1 MCICTQML
9 YGRVYKRCDANVREM
24 SSSCFL
30 CTFNGHVDAV
40 DMNQFI
46 HENIGLMCTDVLAK
60 EVHAQLQIRQGA
72 DCAPSHETVRKHIT
86 MHTLNPTVRMGI
98 MLRGLL
104 DLEDKMKG
112 DLYKLDSNGQNLG
125 LDPKMIDA
133 YIRLQNQIHT
143 LYKSKPNE
151 MLFNPNKD

>member
-1 MCICTQML
+1 
-9 YGRVYKRCDANVREM
+9 M
-24 SSSCFL
+24 SSECFL
-30 CTFNGHVDAV
+30 CTYNNHQDAV
-40 DMNQFI
+40 DMNQFV
-46 HENIGLMCTDVLAK
+46 HENIGIMCTDVLAK
-60 EVHAQLQIRQGA
+60 EVHACLQARQG
-72 DCAPSHETVRKHIT
+72 DCAPSYETIRKHIT

-125 LDPKMIDA
+125 LDPKMIEA
-133 YIRLQNQIHT
+133 YIRVQTQISAI
-143 LYKSKPNE
+143 YKCKPNE

>member
-1 MCICTQML
+1 MEST
-9 YGRVYKRCDANVREM
+9 
-24 SSSCFL
+24 CFL
-30 CTFNGHVDAV
+30 CTFNNHVDAI
-40 DMNQFI
+40 DMNQFV
-46 HENIGLMCTDVLAK
+46 HENIGIMCTDVLAK
-60 EVHAQLQIRQGA
+60 EVHSQLQIRQG
-72 DCAPSHETVRKHIT
+72 DSAPSFETIRRHIT

-133 YIRLQNQIHT
+133 YIRVQNQIST
-143 LYKSKPNE
+143 IYKCKPNE
-151 MLFNPNKD
+151 MLFNPNKE

>member
-1 MCICTQML
+1 MEST
-9 YGRVYKRCDANVREM
+9 
-24 SSSCFL
+24 CFL
-30 CTFNGHVDAV
+30 CTFNNHVDAI
-40 DMNQFI
+40 DMNQFV
-46 HENIGLMCTDVLAK
+46 HENIGIMCTDVLAK
-60 EVHAQLQIRQGA
+60 EVHSQLQTRQG
-72 DCAPSHETVRKHIT
+72 DSAPSFETIRRHIT

-133 YIRLQNQIHT
+133 YIRVQNQIST
-143 LYKSKPNE
+143 IYKCKPNE
-151 MLFNPNKD
+151 MLFNPNKE

>member
-1 MCICTQML
+1 MEST
-9 YGRVYKRCDANVREM
+9 
-24 SSSCFL
+24 CFL
-30 CTFNGHVDAV
+30 CTFNNHVDAI
-40 DMNQFI
+40 DMNQFV
-46 HENIGLMCTDVLAK
+46 HENIGIMCTDVLAK
-60 EVHAQLQIRQGA
+60 EVHLQLQTRQG
-72 DCAPSHETVRKHIT
+72 DSAPSFETIRRHIT

-133 YIRLQNQIHT
+133 YIRVQNQIST
-143 LYKSKPNE
+143 IYKCKPNE
-151 MLFNPNKD
+151 MLFNPNKE